1 MLSNI
6 YGRMQMPYII
16 CTHKRNVRNIFVVVH
31 EEIYKYILHTNSK
44 RNSNKKVVE
53 HKIPNPLIVV
63 YCHI

>member
-16 CTHKRNVRNIFVVVH
+16 CTHKRNVGNIFVVVH

-44 RNSNKKVVE
+44 RNSNKKVV
-53 HKIPNPLIVV
+53 
-63 YCHI
+63 